1 VRGVAGVLWM
11 CCAAASILPPRSPAI
26 SSDLQR
32 AFILLPGSHPP
43 GRSPRCPSIELT
55 TRAQSCTAIYVLK
68 RRTVFRNLRRAER
81 HYHCS
86 CPGRNTAPILAFTG
100 EAPEQIQRVQS
111 FYQSRHHRCAVTLIV
126 GYRSCPVDGEGRD
139 DTGPTLATSMGSI
152 RTCE

>member
-1 VRGVAGVLWM
+1 VRGVAGSFGCAVL
-11 CCAAASILPPRSPAI
+11 LPLSSRLDRQPSRQICRGRSFCSQDRIHQVEVLVVPRSN
-26 SSDLQR
+26 
-32 AFILLPGSHPP
+32 
-43 GRSPRCPSIELT
+43 SPLV
-55 TRAQSCTAIYVLK
+55 QSCTAIYVLK